1 MSTYDPSVFSPECYP
16 RVTTWSGCLSRAER
30 VPGRRFVHQSGLREN
45 RANAGFAVFQG
56 NTFALAVPDATPV
69 IGSVCA

>member
-1 MSTYDPSVFSPECYP
+1 MSMYDPSVFSTKCSP

-30 VPGRRFVHQSGLREN
+30 VPGRRFVHESGLREN

-56 NTFALAVPDATPV
+56 NTFATAV